1 MNIPPAIT
9 PDFVAPLLALP
20 TTEQQISTLAAAQL
34 LTPEGLTSLLEM
46 ADTWLETDPDNAF
59 ALAGLCQVAASPAGA
74 PAVQPRA
81 AYLCGQLHA
90 MRGEFDLALTM
101 IEAARM
107 GYDQL
112 GMTLESLRTN
122 VGLMRV
128 LGETGRYGAALDVGQ
143 RVLDNITAPQ
153 TPEQTLLMAH
163 VQRNR
168 GVCLERIGRFAD
180 ALIAFA
186 AAEQRYATLGLD
198 EPLADLRINRG
209 LVMVQM
215 GRVQEALALYDT
227 ALLIYQQHNLPLAQA
242 QTLINLGEGR
252 LLFGD
257 YMRSLQSF
265 EQATQILATLG
276 QLADEP
282 ILLRQLADAYLML
295 NLASDALDA
304 YRRADQQLAT
314 MNLLHDRG
322 LCLWGMGMSLAALQ
336 RLDEAQQTLADAA
349 AVFQSID
356 NIPLRVGVMLEQ
368 AALWNK
374 IGEASQARQLVF
386 HANTF
391 VNTGDWPVQRAYA
404 RLRMADFLLPD
415 VAAVAALLLEAQ
427 AIIAALNLPHLRYA
441 LDQRLGHLHRL
452 QGDDGAAEGYFLAA
466 IAQIEQMRSTLT
478 HERLRVS
485 FLTDKLAAYQALI
498 QLYLDRGDEASIRAA
513 FAISERAK
521 SRALA
526 DLLAGVVGAQLAAS
540 SNPFLAAQLDA
551 LQANLNAVY
560 NELLGREFE
569 ETSDDSDEPPS
580 VDVRSLRLATLQ
592 SRATELEQAIAQLR
606 LRQMAESPL
615 RLADDSTASVSVDHA
630 SVPDL
635 SRDLTLLVYHL
646 VGDEVMV
653 FVHQA
658 GRVHALRALCT
669 VDEIQRFLDQLAAQ
683 WNHLRS
689 GQHVVERHLPQ
700 LERSAQRALQALYA
714 RLMAPV
720 LDLLTTLAPMPANA
734 LRKLV
739 VVPHRQLYGVPF
751 HALYDG
757 QRYLVDF
764 CELSYASSATVFQLC
779 QQRHIPAAGAAWVLG
794 VADARIPSV
803 TDETAQVSAHL
814 RQRFSPVHTRLNE
827 AARRDTLPLITNG
840 AVLHLACHGLFRD
853 DNPLFSALKLHDG
866 WLTAA
871 DVMQMTFN
879 GTLITLSACE
889 SGRSQA
895 LVVDEIVGLSY
906 AFFSAGAAS
915 LLVSQWLVHDQ
926 AATLLMDVCYR
937 QLNAGADLAAALRL
951 AQLAVKAQYPHP
963 YFWAP
968 FVLLGG
974 RDGYKF

>member
-1 MNIPPAIT
+1 MPSAIT
-9 PDFVAPLLALP
+9 PDFVDTLLALP

-34 LTPEGLTSLLEM
+34 LTTEGLTGLLEV
-46 ADTWLETDPDNAF
+46 ADTWLETDPDKAF
-59 ALAGLCQVAASPAGA
+59 ALAGVCQSAASQAGVTT
-74 PAVQPRA
+74 VQPRA
-81 AYLCGQLHA
+81 AYLRGQLHA
-90 MRGEFDLALTM
+90 MRGEFDLALAM
-101 IEAARM
+101 IEAART

-112 GMTLESLRTN
+112 GMALESLRTH

-128 LGETGRYGAALDVGQ
+128 LGETGRYGEALDLGQ
-143 RVLDNITAPQ
+143 RVLDSIADTQ
-153 TPEQTLLMAH
+153 TPEYVLLMAH

-168 GVCLERIGRFAD
+168 GVCHERIGRFAD

-186 AAEQRYATLGLD
+186 AAEQLYATLGLD

-209 LVMVQM
+209 LVLVQM
-215 GRVQEALALYDT
+215 GRVQEALALYEA
-227 ALLIYQQHNLPLAQA
+227 ALRIYQQRNLPVAEA
-242 QTLINLGEGR
+242 QTLLNIGEGR
-252 LLFGD
+252 LLLGD
-257 YMRSLQSF
+257 YMLSLQSF
-265 EQATQILATLG
+265 EQATQLLDTLG
-276 QLADEP
+276 QLADAP

-336 RLDEAQQTLADAA
+336 RLDEAQQTLAAA
-349 AVFQSID
+349 AALFRSID
-356 NIPLRVGVMLEQ
+356 NIPLLVGVMLEQ
-368 AALWNK
+368 AALLNE
-374 IGEASQARQLVF
+374 IGDASQARQLVF
-386 HANTF
+386 QANLL

-404 RLRMADFLLPD
+404 CLRQADFLLPD
-415 VAAVAALLLEAQ
+415 VAAVAPLLLEVQ
-427 AIIAALNLPHLRYA
+427 AIIAPLNLPHLRYG
-441 LDQRLGHLHRL
+441 LYQRLGHLRLL
-452 QGDDGAAEGYFLAA
+452 QGDDGAAEGYFLMA
-466 IAQIEQMRSTLT
+466 IEQIEQLRSTLA

-485 FLTDKLAAYQALI
+485 FLADKLTAYQALM
-498 QLYLDRGDEASIRAA
+498 QLYLNRGDEASVRAA
-513 FAISERAK
+513 FAISEQAK

-526 DLLAGVVGAQLAAS
+526 DLLAGIVGAQLES
-540 SNPFLAAQLDA
+540 SPNPFLAAQLDA

-569 ETSDDSDEPPS
+569 ETSGASDEPPS
-580 VDVRSLRLATLQ
+580 ADVRSLRMATLQ

-606 LRQMAESPL
+606 LRQMAVSPL
-615 RLADDSTASVSVDHA
+615 SFAEDSDASISVDHA
-630 SVPDL
+630 PAPDL
-635 SRDLTLLVYHL
+635 ISDLTLLVYHL
-646 VGDEVMV
+646 VGAEVMV
-653 FVHQA
+653 FVNHA
-658 GRVHALRALCT
+658 GRVYALRALCT
-669 VDEIQRFLDQLAAQ
+669 ADEIQRFLDQLAAQ
-683 WNHLRS
+683 WSHLRG
-689 GQHVVERHLPQ
+689 GQRFVERHLHQ

-720 LDLLTTLAPMPANA
+720 LELLDSLMPMPANA
-734 LRKLV
+734 PRKLV

-803 TDETAQVSAHL
+803 TDETSQVSAHL
-814 RQRFSPVHTRLNE
+814 RQHFCQVHTWLND
-827 AARRDTLPLITNG
+827 AAVRKNLPAATANC

-879 GTLITLSACE
+879 GTLVTLSACE

-951 AQLAVKAQYPHP
+951 AQLAVKAQYAHP